1 MLADLPPLFGLQYF
15 GYACVGPLLLAH
27 RLEGSIARG
36 AAARQPAASLRACAG
51 GVVMARAH
59 LIGSELKATKLEEFS
74 NSETRKH

>member
-1 MLADLPPLFGLQYF
+1 MLVDLPPLFGLYF
-15 GYACVGPLLLAH
+15 VYACVGPLLLAH
-27 RLEGSIARG
+27 RLEGSIGR

-59 LIGSELKATKLEEFS
+59 LIGSELKVTKLEEFS